1 MSVFLVGGGPDV
13 ETEDLLEPFR
23 TEVGQRAPGRT
34 HGVAAVLFDEDG
46 TAERFL
52 PAYASILVGVPLTVV
67 KVGPGHTVDPAV
79 FDGADGIL
87 VGGGPTPDYHAGLIE
102 CAPAIRAAVHAGVP
116 YLGFSAGAM
125 IAGETALLGG
135 YRLGGREVCPKEWCE
150 DLDDVTLSSGL
161 GLVPFVVDV
170 HAAQAGTIGRALAIV
185 ESGAAEMTAAIDEDT
200 CLVVPVGAPASTGR
214 VRGSGSVWLVRRTET
229 VTVTSW
235 L

>member
-1 MSVFLVGGGPDV
+1 MPV
-13 ETEDLLEPFR
+13 
-23 TEVGQRAPGRT
+23 
-34 HGVAAVLFDEDG
+34 
-46 TAERFL
+46 
-52 PAYASILVGVPLTVV
+52 I
-67 KVGPGHTVDPAV
+67 
-79 FDGADGIL
+79 
-87 VGGGPTPDYHAGLIE
+87 
-102 CAPAIRAAVHAGVP
+102 P

-135 YRLGGREVCPKEWCE
+135 YRLGDREVCPQEWCE

-214 VRGSGSVWLVRRTET
+214 VRGSGSVWLVRRTE
-229 VTVTSW
+229 V
-235 L
+235 